1 MEILRS
7 FFWFCS
13 GANTAILK
21 RCPTEASKYVGIGG
35 TILFTGLFAGISAS
49 YALYTVFRVEW
60 IAIAFGMF
68 WGAMIFN
75 LDRFIVSSMKK
86 RNGFFREAGMALPR
100 LGLAIL
106 LALVISKPL
115 ELKIFEREIL
125 RIIDLQKAEQA
136 FNSKV
141 AVFQNFPEIEEAQG
155 QIDRLQQEIREKEA
169 FRNQKQQEYDL
180 ERFGVQSS
188 ATSGVPG
195 IGRNARMKEQQ
206 LADAQ
211 KDLEQTRA
219 RNLASIDLLNSRIRQ
234 LYEQREQDF
243 DNQRETIETYD
254 GFAARIDALSVLTQ
268 QSRAVYLANLFI
280 ILLFIAVET
289 APIFV
294 KLISPRGPYDD
305 LLEKHEHVFSKQ
317 RIREVTKLEQETYE
331 NLHILEERS
340 KSNIRKELDVSRNTL
355 REMTD
360 AEIEIA
366 RKTIQHWKEMELSKI
381 PEAVLEAGV
390 ESPISANGNSEI
402 GEINPDSEILNDDYL
417 QNDVTKAPGGDQN
430 LHENDDADDHSKR

>member
-1 MEILRS
+1 MKILRD

-13 GANTAILK
+13 GANMGILK

-49 YALYTVFRVEW
+49 YALFTVFRVEW

-86 RNGFFREAGMALPR
+86 RSGFFREAGMAVPR
-100 LGLAIL
+100 LALAVL
-106 LALVISKPL
+106 LAFVISKPL

-155 QIDRLQQEIREKEA
+155 QIDRLQQEIREKES
-169 FRNQKQQEYDL
+169 FRNQKQEEYDL

-188 ATSGVPG
+188 TTSGVPG

-206 LADAQ
+206 LEDAQ
-211 KDLEQTRA
+211 SDLEQTRT
-219 RNLASIDLLNSRIRQ
+219 RNLARIDLLNTRIRQ
-234 LYEQREQDF
+234 LTEQREQDF
-243 DNQRETIETYD
+243 DNQRQTIETYD
-254 GFAARIDALSVLTQ
+254 GFAARIDALSILTQ

-331 NLHILEERS
+331 NLHLLEERS
-340 KSNIRKELDVSRNTL
+340 KSTIRKELDVSRTTL

-366 RKTIQHWKEMELSKI
+366 RKTIQHWKEMELKKI
-381 PEAVLEAGV
+381 PEAILDGSVKSTGADDVNFQISGITPNE
-390 ESPISANGNSEI
+390 PISDDENSQS
-402 GEINPDSEILNDDYL
+402 DVSESLSYRQDLQKNDNTD
-417 QNDVTKAPGGDQN
+417 
-430 LHENDDADDHSKR
+430 EESKG